1 MNLTFRPTRP
11 ADFDQCLTLIQDGF
25 LYGAEARRN
34 LVRLWTEVLG
44 QQRGESAVIEDED
57 RPRGARVVGIG
68 LSVFVTD
75 EFVEEARTTLPP
87 YIGLQVLDRW
97 AGGRCPI
104 LRFEDVA
111 RANAG
116 EGINVLALHGG
127 WLEEGVSAEEVAQ
140 IRHLLLESF
149 IVHHRGYQLKTFL
162 QEVYGEFGVQFM
174 QTIGAHVWTDYGWY
188 YAQASAPP
196 DCRPYLM
203 GMTRAEA
210 LKQEGTMA
218 FSAFFPSVSR
228 FHFTPREQDVL
239 RHALEGKTDEVI
251 AAQLGIAAVTVKKR
265 WEAIYSRVMAVDR
278 ELLTPRAGDVA
289 EAGRRGVEKRRLVL
303 QYLRHHPEELRP
315 GGPPRPGGRR
325 T

>member
-11 ADFDQCLTLIQDGF
+11 ADFDQCLTLIRDGF
-25 LYGAEARRN
+25 LYDAEARRR

-44 QQRGESAVIEDED
+44 QRRGESAVIEDGD
-57 RPRGARVVGIG
+57 RPRGARVVGVG

-75 EFVEEARTTLPP
+75 EFVEETRTTLPP
-87 YIGLQVLDRW
+87 HIGLQMLDRW
-97 AGGRCPI
+97 AGRRCPI

-116 EGINVLALHGG
+116 DGINVLALHSG
-127 WLEEGVSAEEVAQ
+127 WLEAGVSAEEVAQ
-140 IRHLLLESF
+140 IRHLLAESF
-149 IVHHRGYQLKTFL
+149 IVHHRGYRLKTFL
-162 QEVYGEFGVQFM
+162 QEVYGEFDVRFM
-174 QTIGAHVWTDYGWY
+174 QVIGARVWTDYGWY

-196 DCRPYLM
+196 ERRPYLM

-210 LKQEGTMA
+210 LSQEGTMA

-239 RHALEGKTDEVI
+239 RHALEGETDEVI
-251 AAQLGIAAVTVKKR
+251 AARLGIAAVTVKKR
-265 WEAIYSRVMAVDR
+265 WEAIYGRVMTVDR
-278 ELLTPRAGDVA
+278 ELLTPGAAGIATA
-289 EAGRRGVEKRRLVL
+289 ERRGTEKRRLVL

-315 GGPPRPGGRR
+315 GGRR
-325 T
+325 A